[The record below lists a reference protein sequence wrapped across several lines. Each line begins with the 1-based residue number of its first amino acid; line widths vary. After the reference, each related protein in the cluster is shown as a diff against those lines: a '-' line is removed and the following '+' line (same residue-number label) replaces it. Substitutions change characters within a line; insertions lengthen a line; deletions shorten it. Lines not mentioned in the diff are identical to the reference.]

1 MKREAEKKQFGG
13 NLQEPEQE
21 VVVGWLRWDIRCVF
35 ERERLIEFA
44 GELEVGWEE

>member
-1 MKREAEKKQFGG
+1 MKREAEKTVWRQ
-13 NLQEPEQE
+13 LQEPEQE